1 MPARECGRRVPG
13 DHNEAVAFT
22 RDDRRIIIFTGGL
35 VVIAA
40 LFFVSVLVFAT
51 GGSTPSKKNT
61 GPLYLGEASGLR
73 DALDEGSPLYF
84 ANPFGGAGFWFDR
97 EDGDFVALDVR
108 VPNSTSCNVKWIG
121 RSTNAYVDCNGDHLQ
136 SEELARYPVEVG
148 QKGKRKGSVF
158 VDLKHRE
165 PPPTQSSAS
174 G

>member
-1 MPARECGRRVPG
+1 M
-13 DHNEAVAFT
+13 AFT

-51 GGSTPSKKNT
+51 GGTKTPKNT
-61 GPLYLGEASGLR
+61 GPLYIGEASDLR
-73 DALDEGSPLYF
+73 EKLDLGSPLYF
-84 ANPFGGAGFWFDR
+84 PNPFGGTGFWLDR
-97 EDGDFVALDVR
+97 ERGQFVALDIR

-121 RSTNAYVDCNGDHLQ
+121 RSTNAYVDCHKDHLQ

-148 QKGKRKGSVF
+148 ETGERKGSVF

-165 PPPTQSSAS
+165 PAPALSSTAN
-174 G
+174 